1 MTEGLALFFR
11 VVIRPLFCP
20 LSARKTCFP
29 MTISMRKFE
38 KDAKK
43 GLQYLSYNGII
54 DAVFCK
60 KGGTL

>member
-1 MTEGLALFFR
+1 
-11 VVIRPLFCP
+11 
-20 LSARKTCFP
+20 
-29 MTISMRKFE
+29 MTIFMRKFE